1 MNDQEKYIIT
11 PPELFGEKGWT
22 ELIIPDSYGNGRSF
36 ITGDRSS
43 DRMRVKYFKKDS
55 DNSVVARIWFGP
67 STEGPPGHVH
77 GGSMA
82 AILDEAM
89 GISAWIAGHT
99 VVAAKITI
107 EYRKMLPLGTVT
119 TVEAKVSSVNGKKV
133 ITSGIIYDDTGSV
146 YAESEGLFIS
156 IPIERFEELL
166 KHKILLDKK
175 MTK

>member
-1 MNDQEKYIIT
+1 
-11 PPELFGEKGWT
+11 
-22 ELIIPDSYGNGRSF
+22 
-36 ITGDRSS
+36 
-43 DRMRVKYFKKDS
+43 
-55 DNSVVARIWFGP
+55 
-67 STEGPPGHVH
+67 
-77 GGSMA
+77 MA